1 VVERFGGD
9 KVADKC
15 DRFSVYIFGR
25 ATKDE
30 DVLKV
35 GYVLECAREVGTIH
49 GTEDRDCGRC
59 GFLDTE
65 PCTCKGR

>member
-15 DRFSVYIFGR
+15 DSFSVYIFGR

-35 GYVLECAREVGTIH
+35 GYVLEQMTRVREKLEPYMAPR
-49 GTEDRDCGRC
+49 TEIADVVAS
-59 GFLDTE
+59 
-65 PCTCKGR
+65 

>member
-35 GYVLECAREVGTIH
+35 GYVLEQMTRVREKLEPYMAPR
-49 GTEDRDCGRC
+49 TEIADVVAS
-59 GFLDTE
+59 
-65 PCTCKGR
+65 